1 MLLIVIFF
9 ITNRV
14 LPTGLE
20 KPGGFFKKPGPVRFF
35 MGFSPKCGPGDGFFA
50 KNPGFLGFFKKVL
63 FKKEKKIKLIE

>member
-20 KPGGFFKKPGPVRFF
+20 KPGGFFKKPGPVGFF

-50 KNPGFLGFFKKVL
+50 KNLGFLKKVL